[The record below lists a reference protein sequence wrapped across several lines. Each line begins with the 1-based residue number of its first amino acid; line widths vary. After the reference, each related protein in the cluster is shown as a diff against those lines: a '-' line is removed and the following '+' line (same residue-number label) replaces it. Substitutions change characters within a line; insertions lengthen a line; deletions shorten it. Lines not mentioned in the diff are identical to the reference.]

1 MTGLKFGRDSFVRNL
16 ARGDILVPFLER
28 YDDWDRSFDFHYE
41 PKGHD
46 DGWHPSGDCL
56 LSVHDLYHKAKGS
69 EREKI
74 SPSLQRTF
82 LVGHFW
88 HQVVQDAL
96 VAMEFAEPTAIE
108 RKGRKGWGLSVQVND
123 SPGIKGGPPA
133 YTPYHYATGSG
144 DVAPLIVGNWQ
155 GIMDIK
161 TMNTRNFATLQ
172 KNGTLPD
179 WAADKYRAQINIYM
193 DFFDQERA
201 MILAVNKDNSSF
213 AEIRFERD
221 QPLIDSIYDKWRYVS
236 ELLDSGLDWDD
247 EMEMEFK

>member
-1 MTGLKFGRDSFVRNL
+1 MSLKFGRDSFVRNL
-16 ARGDILVPFLER
+16 ARGDLLVPFLER
-28 YDDWDRSFDFHYE
+28 YDNWDRPFDFHYE
-41 PKGHD
+41 PKQGD

-56 LSVHDLYHKAKGS
+56 LSVRDLYHKAKGS

-96 VAMEFAEPTAIE
+96 VEMEFAEPTAIE
-108 RKGRKGWGLSVQVND
+108 RKGFRKWCEGKWIVDEEGVECWWPD
-123 SPGIKGGPPA
+123 
-133 YTPYHYATGSG
+133 PYHYATGSG
-144 DVAPLIVGNWQ
+144 DVAPLVIGDWQ

-172 KNGTLPD
+172 KHGTLPD

-221 QPLIDSIYDKWRYVS
+221 QPLIDSIYDKWKYVS

-247 EMEMEFK
+247 EMEMEFS